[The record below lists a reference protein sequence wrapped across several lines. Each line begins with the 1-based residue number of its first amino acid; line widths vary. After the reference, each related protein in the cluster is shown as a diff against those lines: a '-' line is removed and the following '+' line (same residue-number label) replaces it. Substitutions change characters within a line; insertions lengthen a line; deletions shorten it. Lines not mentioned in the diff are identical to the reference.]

1 MTAAIGAV
9 ETMEEKMRLLTYPEL
24 TRYTKT
30 QLWELH
36 HQAMAALA
44 EWPAGSP
51 EHHNAMFNIH
61 YIRQMLTRRDY
72 APR

>member
-30 QLWELH
+30 QLWELY
-36 HQAMAALA
+36 HQAMAAMRDH
-44 EWPAGSP
+44 PQGSS
-51 EHHNAMFNIH
+51 EHDNALMNFH
-61 YIRQMLTRRDY
+61 HIRQLLTRRDY
-72 APR
+72 TPC